1 MAPKKLA
8 TKSSRMDTT
17 KEGSSAAQEFDAHR
31 FRSVEHQQHF
41 EAIKGW
47 SFLRE
52 RRVQLKDD
60 EYPDFQEELARRHW
74 APLATS
80 MAKFDPDIVLE
91 FYANT
96 WPTEEGVRDM
106 RSWVRFQW
114 IPFDADALNQFLGH
128 PLMLEEGQQCEYG
141 QRRN

>member
-47 SFLRE
+47 
-52 RRVQLKDD
+52 
-60 EYPDFQEELARRHW
+60 HW

-128 PLMLEEGQQCEYG
+128 PLMLEEGQQCEKADADHVH
-141 QRRN
+141 QHDHSDPNMDDVAAQKHPTQ